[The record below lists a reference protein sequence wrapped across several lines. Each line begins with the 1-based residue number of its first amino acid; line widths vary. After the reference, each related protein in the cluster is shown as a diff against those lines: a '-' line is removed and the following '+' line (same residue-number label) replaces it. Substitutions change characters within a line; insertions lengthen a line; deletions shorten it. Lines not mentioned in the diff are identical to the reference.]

1 LKYYLDKKDY
11 LAGHSK
17 SNNSVKIFRAL
28 IVDDIENSRITL
40 SHDLQEYCPQI
51 QIVGEADS
59 VKSAL
64 DEINTLKPEVVFL
77 DIQMGD
83 GTGFDLLT
91 QLKEVDF
98 QIIFTTALDSYG
110 IKAIKFSALDYLLKP
125 IDPDELVK
133 AVAKLG
139 QSEKNKTIQ
148 DSIHLLIENM
158 KGAVAHGNKRIAIHS
173 LEKVNMIDIDNI
185 IRCESQGAYTIF
197 HLKQKEQILATKNL
211 KEFEELL
218 EPHSFIRVH
227 HSHLIN
233 FAYLKEYVKKDGG
246 YAVMV
251 DKSEVPVSF
260 RKRSTLLDMIDRGL

>member
-1 LKYYLDKKDY
+1 
-11 LAGHSK
+11 
-17 SNNSVKIFRAL
+17 VKTFSAL

-40 SHDLQEYCPQI
+40 AHDLQEYCPQI
-51 QIVGEADS
+51 QVVGEADS
-59 VKSAL
+59 VKSGLEKIAA
-64 DEINTLKPEVVFL
+64 LKPEVVFL

-91 QLKEVDF
+91 QLKEIHF
-98 QIIFTTALDSYG
+98 QIIFTTALDSFG

-125 IDPDELVK
+125 IDPDDLVK
-133 AVAKLG
+133 AIGKLH
-139 QSEKNKTIQ
+139 QNEKNNTIQ
-148 DSIHLLIENM
+148 DSIQLLIENM
-158 KGAVAHGNKRIAIHS
+158 KSTATSGHKRIAIHS
-173 LEKVNMIDIDNI
+173 LEKVHMIDIENI

-246 YAVMV
+246 YAIMI

-260 RKRSTLLDMIDRGL
+260 RKKSALLDMIGGAS

>member
-1 LKYYLDKKDY
+1 MKT
-11 LAGHSK
+11 
-17 SNNSVKIFRAL
+17 FRAL
-28 IVDDIENSRITL
+28 IVDDVENSRITL

-51 QIVGEADS
+51 HVVGEADS

-64 DEINTLKPEVVFL
+64 EKIHALKPEVVFL

-91 QLKEVDF
+91 QLKDIQF

-133 AVAKLG
+133 AVGKLTQNE
-139 QSEKNKTIQ
+139 QSKTIQ
-148 DSIHLLIENM
+148 DSIQLLIENM
-158 KGAVAHGNKRIAIHS
+158 KGTAAPGNKRIAIHS
-173 LEKVNMIDIDNI
+173 LEKVHMIHVDDI

-197 HLKQKEQILATKNL
+197 HLKQKEQLLATKNL
-211 KEFEELL
+211 KEFEDLL

-246 YAVMV
+246 YAVMI
-251 DKSEVPVSF
+251 DKTEVPVSF
-260 RKRSTLLDMIDRGL
+260 RKRNHLLDMIGGG